1 MNVPTDIQIIR
12 DGAGNPAFVVLP
24 YERWVKQKGITAGL
38 IPDEVVGAVI
48 EGGKTTVRA
57 WREYLGLTQEEVAAK
72 AGMTQAALSQIESGE
87 HKTRKTTREKL
98 ARAMGITTSMLE

>member
-12 DGAGNPAFVVLP
+12 DGAGNPAFVVVP
-24 YERWVKQKGITAGL
+24 YAQWVKQTAITAGL
-38 IPDEVVGAVI
+38 IPNEVVGAVI

-57 WREYLGLTQEEVAAK
+57 WREYLGFTQQELAAK

-87 HKTRKTTREKL
+87 HKTRKATREKL

>member
-1 MNVPTDIQIIR
+1 MNTPADIQIIH
-12 DGAGNPAFVVLP
+12 DGAGNPAFVVMP
-24 YERWVKQKGITAGL
+24 YAQWLKRTSITAGL
-38 IPDEVVGAVI
+38 IPNEVVGAVI

-57 WREYLGLTQEEVAAK
+57 WREYLGLTQEELAAK

>member
-24 YERWVKQKGITAGL
+24 YEHWVKQKGITAGL

-48 EGGKTTVRA
+48 EGGKTPVRA
-57 WREYLGLTQEEVAAK
+57 WREYLVFTQEELAVK

-87 HKTRKTTREKL
+87 HKIRKGTREKL
-98 ARAMGITTSMLE
+98 ARAMGITASMLQ